1 MRSLLGN
8 WKAVTPEIFNYP
20 ITKLLNLLQQV
31 LRLLPAHLVVVIPR
45 RAHRPVLDFAL
56 QHPAKCRGLVALVV
70 AVSDVVVAIVPAVF
84 PATVGAAARLAR
96 LGCVDPDQSQL
107 RWVCR
112 ADKCFFR
119 AICVA
124 FVTRAAARPVFY

>member
-1 MRSLLGN
+1 MRSFWGK
-8 WKAVTPEIFNYP
+8 WKRVSPQIFNYQ

-31 LRLLPAHLVVVIPR
+31 LRLLPAHLVVVTPR

-96 LGCVDPDQSQL
+96 LGGSDPDQSQL
-107 RWVCR
+107 RGIVR
-112 ADKCFFR
+112 ADKCFFA

-124 FVTRAAARPVFY
+124 FVTRAAARP